1 MINIRM
7 ETEIHV
13 YYPSGLLIAI
23 KPSLRGF
30 CGSAVLWCHTV
41 FLCSFLEEF
50 ALEYCCQ
57 TLVFKT
63 YCYLTDGIRCGPA
76 ICIDNLVIWAV
87 DEALPST
94 RLSSAV
100 RDASTGVFWDAC
112 VFLRDWLFALQV
124 SCFTKKTHWPSL
136 AQSTWMCLCFS
147 YCAFSKTSVG
157 PLPAPG
163 L

>member
-1 MINIRM
+1 MINTRM

-13 YYPSGLLIAI
+13 YYPSGLLIAS

-41 FLCSFLEEF
+41 LLCSFLEEF
-50 ALEYCCQ
+50 ALGYCCQ

-63 YCYLTDGIRCGPA
+63 YYLTDGISCGPA

-94 RLSSAV
+94 RLSSAAS
-100 RDASTGVFWDAC
+100 DASTGVFWDAC
-112 VFLRDWLFALQV
+112 RLF
-124 SCFTKKTHWPSL
+124 S
-136 AQSTWMCLCFS
+136 
-147 YCAFSKTSVG
+147 
-157 PLPAPG
+157 
-163 L
+163 